1 MEKLKDGLK
10 RFFLSKIDVYFYQEL
25 LPNYM
30 FGLLFF
36 TLILML
42 DELFYRIQDYV
53 QYNMPFG
60 QVFMLLFN
68 EIPFMM
74 TLTIPLSILPAY
86 LLTLGRL
93 SSDSE
98 ITAMKSCG
106 ISTLR
111 IIRPGIVMGVIVMLF
126 SFVFTDRIVIP
137 SSLTY
142 VRLKAQL
149 MSQKPAVELKEN
161 KILDV
166 GGLKIVYER
175 EEQENNIDV
184 LYNVH
189 IIEIGGRKT
198 IEAEKGRIY
207 VDPENPEH
215 YILKFINGSLSEVN
229 KPAMSG
235 EKEEE
240 KFFIASF
247 RYLYY
252 NTYLTLPKEYY
263 TKNPDT
269 MTLKELA
276 HEIASQSKS
285 SLDQI
290 ANYLK
295 DKNRVMKDVENFK
308 KTYVLEKS
316 GLTGDQAIK
325 KAQEYEEKI
334 KAYRTQIDLID
345 KNISN
350 YDKNLNYYYIM
361 KYYEKFA
368 LPLASLAFALIGLSL
383 GMFTLRSG
391 RNEGLGIS
399 IIIMLMFYGLKFGTE
414 ILIQKQTLPPVM
426 EWFPNGL
433 FMVIGTVLLA
443 FKVRN

>member
-1 MEKLKDGLK
+1 MEKLREGFK
-10 RFFLSKIDVYFYQEL
+10 RFFLSRIDLYFYQEL
-25 LPNYM
+25 LPNYF
-30 FGLLFF
+30 FGLIFF

-42 DELFYRIQDYV
+42 DELFIRIQDYV
-53 QYNMPFG
+53 QYSMPFG

-68 EIPFMM
+68 ETPFMM

-106 ISTLR
+106 ISTFR
-111 IIRPGIVMGVIVMLF
+111 IIRPGIVMGIIVMLF
-126 SFVFTDRIVIP
+126 SFFFTEKIVIP
-137 SSLTY
+137 ASLTY
-142 VRLKAQL
+142 VKLRAQL
-149 MSQKPAVELKEN
+149 ISQKPAVELKEN

-166 GGLKIVYER
+166 GGGLKIVYEK
-175 EEQENNIDV
+175 EVPEKNLDV

-189 IIEIGGRKT
+189 IIDVVGRKT

-215 YILKFINGSLSEVN
+215 YILKFMNGSLSEVN
-229 KPAMSG
+229 KSTESG
-235 EKEEE
+235 DNED

-247 RYLYY
+247 NYLYY
-252 NTYLTLPKEYY
+252 NTYQSLPKQFYD
-263 TKNPDT
+263 KSPDT
-269 MTLKELA
+269 MTIRELA
-276 HEIASQSKS
+276 AEIAVQSKPS
-285 SLDQI
+285 I
-290 ANYLK
+290 EHIGNYLK
-295 DKNRVMKDVENFK
+295 DRNMILKDIENLK
-308 KTYVLEKS
+308 KYFDIEKIGIS
-316 GLTGDQAIK
+316 AEEIIK
-325 KAQEYEEKI
+325 KSAEYEEKL
-334 KAYRTQIDLID
+334 KAYKAEIDTID
-345 KNISN
+345 KNLMN
-350 YDKNLNYYYIM
+350 YNKNLPYFYIM

-399 IIIMLMFYGLKFGTE
+399 IIIMLLFYGLKFGTE
-414 ILIQKQTLPPVM
+414 ILIQKQDLPPIM

-433 FMVIGTVLLA
+433 FMVIGTVLLS
-443 FKVRN
+443 FKIRN

>member
-10 RFFLSKIDVYFYQEL
+10 RYFLSKIDVYFYQEL

-126 SFVFTDRIVIP
+126 SFVFTDKIVIP

-235 EKEEE
+235 EKDEE

-269 MTLKELA
+269 MTLKELG
-276 HEIASQSKS
+276 HEIAVQSKS

-295 DKNRVMKDVENFK
+295 DKNRVLKDVENFK
-308 KTYVLEKS
+308 KSYALEKT
-316 GLTGDQAIK
+316 GLTGDQVVK

-334 KAYRTQIDLID
+334 KTYRTQIDLID

-399 IIIMLMFYGLKFGTE
+399 IVIMLMFYGLKFGTE
-414 ILIQKQTLPPVM
+414 ILIQKQVLPPLM
-426 EWFPNGL
+426 EWFPNGM

-443 FKVRN
+443 FKIRN